1 MKLIITRHWQT
12 EENILGI
19 IQGHLPGKLSGL
31 WIEQAKKV
39 ALRLKNE
46 KIDYIYSSDLARS
59 SDTAKE
65 IAKYHT
71 DIPIEFTKDLREKY
85 LWEWQW
91 KTKVELWFES
101 NTSLVKFSA
110 KDWENSEDLFNRAK
124 NFLNIVLTK
133 HSSDTVLFVGHSGIN
148 KTMVAVIT
156 WKWPEDIPTIENLHN
171 TSICIFELDK
181 KKNYKTIEF
190 NNIDHLNINTKL
202 EFND

>member
-12 EENILGI
+12 EENVLGI
-19 IQGHLPGKLSGL
+19 IQGHLPGKLSRL

-71 DIPIEFTKDLREKY
+71 NIPIVFTKDLREKY

-110 KDWENSEDLFNRAK
+110 KDWENSEELFNRAK
-124 NFLNIVLTK
+124 NFLDIVLTK
-133 HSSDTVLFVGHSGIN
+133 HPNDIVLLVGHSGIN
-148 KTMVAVIT
+148 KTIVAVIT

-171 TSICIFELDK
+171 TSICIFEIGK
-181 KKNYKTIEF
+181 NKNYKTLEF
-190 NNIDHLNINTKL
+190 NNVDHLNLKLEL